1 MIFGKT
7 YISRTRLVCQNGDI
21 NPTLVYCCQI
31 GDKFYDVII
40 IHVLNK

>member
-1 MIFGKT
+1 M
-7 YISRTRLVCQNGDI
+7 SRTRLVCQNGDI